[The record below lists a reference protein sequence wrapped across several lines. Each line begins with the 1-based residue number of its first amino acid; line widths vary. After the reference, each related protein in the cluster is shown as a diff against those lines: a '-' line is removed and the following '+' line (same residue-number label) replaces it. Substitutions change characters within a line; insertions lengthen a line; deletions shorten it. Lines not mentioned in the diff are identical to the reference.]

1 MDVEKIEKIDN
12 AIRLLEEG
20 LLLLEEG
27 LLEDGYIGDRI
38 VEAIEI
44 LEDFKSHLR
53 NGHENN

>member
-1 MDVEKIEKIDN
+1 MDVEKIDN

-20 LLLLEEG
+20 LLEEG